1 MHSKSFRSIFRRRI
15 PSSRES
21 VSLMDIGAILI
32 ELIVSTIIIGPVL
45 WLSGRT
51 LEGKR
56 ARFVDGLW
64 IAALGTLIGIVLG
77 SFISGLVG
85 EIVMIIVW
93 LALIKHFFH
102 CGWLKAL
109 LTAILAIIIFIVITF
124 VLSLIGL
131 TAIALLLPHFG

>member
-1 MHSKSFRSIFRRRI
+1 
-15 PSSRES
+15 
-21 VSLMDIGAILI
+21 VDIGALLIDLIL
-32 ELIVSTIIIGPVL
+32 STVIIGPVL

-56 ARFVDGLW
+56 AKFIDGLW
-64 IAALGTLIGIVLG
+64 IAALGTLIGILLG
-77 SFISGLVG
+77 SILSGVIG

-93 LALIKHFFH
+93 LGLIKHFFH

-109 LTAILAIIIFIVITF
+109 LTAILAIVIFIIITF

>member
-1 MHSKSFRSIFRRRI
+1 
-15 PSSRES
+15 
-21 VSLMDIGAILI
+21 MDIGAILI

-77 SFISGLVG
+77 SFLTGLIA

-124 VLSLIGL
+124 VLTLIGL